1 VTVGRHSPRDP
12 AADGPHLATEDH
24 LDLQP
29 LTARSVILSL
39 LLGSH
44 PPELAVRALVRTA
57 ARFGLSEGT
66 TRVALSRLLAEGD
79 VIGRDGRYRL
89 SSRLVA
95 RQRRQDEARRPA
107 MRAWRGNW
115 EIGVLRPARLGAAE
129 RSQLEAEL
137 TALRLAALRSGAWT
151 RPANLQRQWP
161 NRLLDRMWRFD
172 GHPAH
177 ADGTGGRSPAALAAT
192 LWDLDGW
199 AQRARSLLDAL
210 QVATEPGRRF
220 VIAAAVVRHLQL
232 DPLLPPSLL
241 PSGWPGDELR
251 AAYAGYVA
259 ELGRLLRAERARYD
273 SGS

>member
-1 VTVGRHSPRDP
+1 VTVGRRSARDP
-12 AADGPHLATEDH
+12 AADGSQLAAEDR
-24 LDLQP
+24 LGLQP

-44 PPELAVRALVRTA
+44 PPELPVRALVRTA
-57 ARFGLSEGT
+57 ARFGISEGT

-79 VIGRDGRYRL
+79 VIGTDGRYRL

-115 EIGVLRPARLGAAE
+115 EIAVLRPARLGAAE
-129 RSQLEAEL
+129 RSQLEAEVA
-137 TALRLAALRSGAWT
+137 ALRLAALRSGVWT
-151 RPANLQRQWP
+151 RPANLQRPWP
-161 NRLLDRMWRFD
+161 DGLLDRVWRFD
-172 GHPAH
+172 GRPAH
-177 ADGTGGRSPAALAAT
+177 ADGTGGRSPAALAAS

-199 AQRARSLLDAL
+199 ARRARALLDTL
-210 QVATEPGRRF
+210 RKATDPGRRF

-232 DPLLPPSLL
+232 DPLLPPPLL
-241 PSGWPGDELR
+241 PSGWPGEDLR